1 MGVFVLFVCSDCQ
14 TFSSSISLGVYKD
27 HPIAELSDVFLLL
40 RSHMPMVTYLR
51 LDGSTPAGS
60 RHALVQR
67 YTIYYS
73 QIKASKSH

>member
-1 MGVFVLFVCSDCQ
+1 MLDIIEEDLFKYGNTVLCKTNNCRCSCDNTGC
-14 TFSSSISLGVYKD
+14 IED
-27 HPIAELSDVFLLL
+27 HPVVELLDFILFF

-67 YTIYYS
+67 
-73 QIKASKSH
+73 